1 MGVRRRTVLPV
12 TRTRY
17 AARSRR
23 HGSRVAVLVA
33 VLLVLPSIGGCR
45 DDPGQPVHIR
55 IATGSPTAV
64 YHAFGQ
70 SLATILNR
78 ELPNVR
84 AEVLVTAASAENVGL
99 LNAGAAELG
108 FTQADV
114 LPADP
119 GPDPPVVAVARVYD
133 DLLHLVTTA
142 ASPVRTLTDLRGRRV
157 SVGAAGSGTEITV
170 SRLLTVAKLD
180 DQVHR
185 LPLGLDD
192 SVVALQNGEI
202 DAFFFSGGLPVR
214 AVAQF
219 ARDNPAR
226 IVDLGEWT
234 VPLRRSNP
242 EVYVPRD
249 VPRSVYGIDPVT
261 TVANPNYLL
270 VRADL
275 PEDLVREVT
284 RLLMERRSELAAA
297 HPAAGRMSPR
307 SAIATSPLPLHP
319 GAAAYYRD
327 SKP

>member
-1 MGVRRRTVLPV
+1 M
-12 TRTRY
+12 
-17 AARSRR
+17 
-23 HGSRVAVLVA
+23 LVA
-33 VLLVLPSIGGCR
+33 VLLVLPSLSACR
-45 DDPGQPVHIR
+45 DDSDEPVRIR

-64 YHAFGQ
+64 YHAFGT
-70 SLATILNR
+70 SLAAILNR

-84 AEVLVTAASAENVGL
+84 AEVLITAASVENVRL
-99 LNAGAAELG
+99 LKAGEVELG

-114 LPADP
+114 LPAFP

-142 ASPVRTLTDLRGRRV
+142 DRPIRKLGDLHGRRV
-157 SVGAAGSGTEITV
+157 SIGAAGSGTEITV
-170 SRLLTVAKLD
+170 KRLLTVAGLD
-180 DQVHR
+180 DAGLNRVQ
-185 LPLGLDD
+185 LGLDD
-192 SVVALQNGEI
+192 SVAALRRGEI
-202 DAFFFSGGLPVR
+202 DAFFFSGGLPVG

-219 ARDNPAR
+219 ARDTPTR

-234 VPLRRSNP
+234 VPLRQGNR

-249 VPRSVYGIDPVT
+249 IPRSVYGIDPVT
-261 TVANPNYLL
+261 AVANPNYLL

-275 PEDLVREVT
+275 PEDLVRQVT

-297 HPAAGRMSPR
+297 HPAAGQISAR
-307 SAIATSPLPLHP
+307 SAIATPPLPLHP